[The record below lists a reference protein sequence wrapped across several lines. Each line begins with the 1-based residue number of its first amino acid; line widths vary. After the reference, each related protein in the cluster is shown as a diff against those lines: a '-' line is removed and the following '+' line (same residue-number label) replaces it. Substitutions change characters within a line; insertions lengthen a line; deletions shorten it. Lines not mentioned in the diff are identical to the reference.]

1 MRCYEFSDAISIDS
15 LRLVERP
22 DLEPGPC
29 DIVVGM
35 RAAAFNFRDIALLRG
50 KYHIDVSPP
59 LVPLSDGAGEVVKTG
74 DAVARF
80 RIGDLVCLLI
90 CPIWTRARS
99 RQITCVDVLGAQA
112 MAS

>member
-22 DLEPGPC
+22 DPAPGPC
-29 DIVVGM
+29 DIVIRM
-35 RAAAFNFRDIALLRG
+35 RAAAFNFRDIAMLRG

-59 LVPLSDGAGEVVKTG
+59 LVPLSDGAGEVVEMG
-74 DAVARF
+74 DAVTRF
-80 RIGDLVCLLI
+80 RIGDLVCRPI
-90 CPIWTRARS
+90 CPTGTPGRS
-99 RQITCVDVLGAQA
+99 RPIMCVDAWEGRP